1 MRHRG
6 PNAGRRTPSASS
18 VSLLAVVEG
27 GAHAFSSVDRIH
39 TPLWSVYTN
48 VYSMRFQWDPEKAE
62 SNFIRHGIDFDDAVL
77 IFDGMTVEVE
87 DDRFGYGEIRVRA
100 IGVSR
105 SRLVVVIYT
114 MRGEICRIISARM
127 ATRHEQKTYRDAER
141 R

>member
-1 MRHRG
+1 
-6 PNAGRRTPSASS
+6 
-18 VSLLAVVEG
+18 
-27 GAHAFSSVDRIH
+27 
-39 TPLWSVYTN
+39 
-48 VYSMRFQWDPEKAE
+48 MRFQWDPEKAE